1 MNKSKI
7 VFFIAAVIL
16 LEICF
21 FSNNTAVFASENEDK
36 QEIEDGIYTIVSE
49 ANNNY
54 VLDIEQGSTENYA
67 NVRLWENANVV
78 NQRFKL
84 EYIGDGYYKIISAN
98 SGKVLDVYGG
108 RKEDGTN
115 VQQYEYNYSEAQQ
128 WKLKNAGNGSFYIV
142 SRCNDLVL
150 DIPAGRAENGANVQ
164 VYTLNGTNAQKFRF
178 KKYEEPKQTIE
189 DGIYTIASG
198 VNNNYVLDIEQG
210 STDNYA
216 NVRLWESAN
225 VVNQRFEVS
234 YIGEGYYKIMA
245 MNSKK
250 VLDVYGGR
258 KENGTN
264 VQQYE
269 YNYSTAQQ
277 WEIRDA
283 GDGNY
288 YIVSRC
294 NDLVLDIPAG
304 NAQNGTNVQVYALNG
319 TNAQRFKFKKYEE
332 PKQTIENG
340 VYTISSKLK
349 TNYLLDIASAS
360 VDNYANIQ
368 LWQDSGVDN
377 QKFNVEYIG
386 EGYYK
391 ITSIYSQKVLD
402 VYGGRKD
409 SGTNVQQYDYNYSTA
424 QQWQIKDA
432 GNGSYY
438 IISRCNDLAL
448 DIESGTVKNGA
459 NIYVY
464 EQNGKD
470 TQKFKFK
477 KYEEPKLTIEN
488 GTYTIS
494 TKLNSKYLLDIAE
507 ASRENG
513 ANVQLWENSDVIQQR
528 FRLTYAGNGYYN
540 ITNIN
545 SRKVLDVDNGAG
557 ESGTNVKQYQLN
569 GSTAQQ
575 WQIKD
580 AEDGS
585 YYIISRC
592 NGLYLTVK
600 DGTAENRANIQV
612 EEENYSNAQKFIF
625 NKIDTSI
632 KIDETK
638 YPGYKEK
645 IEALQKAHPD
655 WNFELLY
662 TGLKFSEATSG
673 ESAVHSRNLV
683 PTSYSGE
690 WICSV
695 CGTTLYDS
703 GWYCASEKAIAYYL
717 DPRNFLDEV
726 NIFQF
731 QDVNEYLDEACT
743 LEGIKSQVEGSYLQ
757 NYANDIETAC
767 RNTNVNPYY
776 IIARLFQEQGRT
788 GTTIGRG
795 MDGGDG
801 KTYYNPFNI
810 GANGNGWET
819 IYANALAR
827 AKREGWDSMEKAI
840 EGGIGFCKKN
850 WLENYQNTLYQNRF
864 DIDSTNGTSLYTHQ
878 YMQNLM
884 GAYSE
889 ARILQSMYG
898 NTNRLESSFTFIIP
912 VYEQMDATSA
922 SMPSNTTESSPINV
936 ETTGTNVRLRAGASA
951 DSQIIMEIAEKG
963 TVLLSI
969 ERGVNSDWQKVVL
982 QDGTIGYV
990 SGKFLKQIN
999 DVTTCNYTAKVKTN
1013 DGYGCNIRI
1022 GPGLNGPKLGALA
1035 DGEQVTVIDNTT
1047 YKNIDGYDWYRII
1060 IPDGRQAFIPG
1071 KYLK

>member
-1 MNKSKI
+1 MFSKI
-7 VFFIAAVIL
+7 KKMGIVLFFIIL
-16 LEICF
+16 YIVL
-21 FSNNTAVFASENEDK
+21 NKNYTNASEN
-36 QEIEDGIYTIVSE
+36 QEIKDGVYSIKSAMNTEYAIGVANNSKEIGANIELQKYEEKDSQKFSIKSNGNGYYTIE
-49 ANNNY
+49 ATH
-54 VLDIEQGSTENYA
+54 S
-67 NVRLWENANVV
+67 
-78 NQRFKL
+78 NQF
-84 EYIGDGYYKIISAN
+84 
-98 SGKVLDVYGG
+98 LDV
-108 RKEDGTN
+108 
-115 VQQYEYNYSEAQQ
+115 VEAS
-128 WKLKNAGNGSFYIV
+128 KN
-142 SRCNDLVL
+142 L
-150 DIPAGRAENGANVQ
+150 GANVDQ
-164 VYTLNGTNAQKFRF
+164 WPSN
-178 KKYEEPKQTIE
+178 
-189 DGIYTIASG
+189 
-198 VNNNYVLDIEQG
+198 
-210 STDNYA
+210 
-216 NVRLWESAN
+216 
-225 VVNQRFEVS
+225 
-234 YIGEGYYKIMA
+234 
-245 MNSKK
+245 
-250 VLDVYGGR
+250 YGG
-258 KENGTN
+258 
-264 VQQYE
+264 
-269 YNYSTAQQ
+269 
-277 WEIRDA
+277 
-283 GDGNY
+283 
-288 YIVSRC
+288 
-294 NDLVLDIPAG
+294 
-304 NAQNGTNVQVYALNG
+304 
-319 TNAQRFKFKKYEE
+319 
-332 PKQTIENG
+332 
-340 VYTISSKLK
+340 
-349 TNYLLDIASAS
+349 
-360 VDNYANIQ
+360 AN
-368 LWQDSGVDN
+368 
-377 QKFNVEYIG
+377 
-386 EGYYK
+386 
-391 ITSIYSQKVLD
+391 
-402 VYGGRKD
+402 
-409 SGTNVQQYDYNYSTA
+409 
-424 QQWQIKDA
+424 QQWQIK
-432 GNGSYY
+432 S
-438 IISRCNDLAL
+438 
-448 DIESGTVKNGA
+448 
-459 NIYVY
+459 
-464 EQNGKD
+464 
-470 TQKFKFK
+470 
-477 KYEEPKLTIEN
+477 
-488 GTYTIS
+488 
-494 TKLNSKYLLDIAE
+494 
-507 ASRENG
+507 
-513 ANVQLWENSDVIQQR
+513 
-528 FRLTYAGNGYYN
+528 AGNGYYYIISKCN
-540 ITNIN
+540 DLYLEVEGGNC
-545 SRKVLDVDNGAG
+545 VNGANIDMWASNG
-557 ESGTNVKQYQLN
+557 GGSNQKFKIDNNQPTQPDEPVIEKTIEEGIYTIKSAMNTEYAIGVNEESKNAGANIELQIYEKKLSQKFKIEYNNGYYTIQALHSEQYFDVVEASKNLGANVDQWPSNYGGAN
-569 GSTAQQ
+569 QQ
-575 WQIKD
+575 WQIKS
-580 AEDGS
+580 AGNGY
-585 YYIISRC
+585 YYIISKC
-592 NGLYLTVK
+592 NDLYLEVEGGNCVNGANIDMWASNGGRNNQKFKFEKTNEKEEEKSIEEGLYMIKSAMSDDFVIGVANSSKTLGSNVELQK
-600 DGTAENRANIQV
+600 NREKASQKFKIEYNNGYYTIQALHSEQYFDVVEASKNLGANVDQWPSNYGGANQQWQIKSAGNGYYYIISKCNDLYLEVEGGNCVNGANIDMWA
-612 EEENYSNAQKFIF
+612 SNGGGNNQKFKF
-625 NKIDTSI
+625 ELTEKSSPT

-662 TGLKFSEATSG
+662 TGLKFSEATAG

-695 CGTTLYDS
+695 CGTKLYDS

-717 DPRNFLDEV
+717 DPRNFLDEI

-743 LEGIKSQVEGSYLQ
+743 IEGIRNQVDGTFLQ

-827 AKREGWDSMEKAI
+827 AKAEGWDTMEKAI

-912 VYEQMDATSA
+912 VYEQMDATPA